1 MIKNY
6 NEFIKE
12 SNYDDLEFEE
22 IIVEIGSEEG
32 GSSYSDMCKTN
43 DDPDEDFNRFQ
54 KRLDELGWTIE
65 KIGKEF
71 SDNELN
77 RIYDFCDS
85 QNGLVDIY
93 FYKLFEKL
101 NKHELKEKVS
111 LGGHGWEDYHV
122 NEDEAFIRYSYGYH
136 NTKYG
141 KLAILNYGTMQEFI
155 DQALTYLQEYLY
167 NDLSSNI
174 VSLYDSHG
182 GFRRL
187 TGESNWDILN
197 IKEYSIA
204 EDDRFIIYTQ
214 EIADFLNQFPLKD
227 GKGVL
232 SDVHEVEAED
242 ISSKISKFLEAMNL
256 DMEFTGNELII
267 WGNSKKPKTISYLL
281 V

>member
-267 WGNSKKPKTISYLL
+267 WGKFEEA
-281 V
+281 

>member
-6 NEFIKE
+6 NKFIKE
-12 SNYDDLEFEE
+12 SKYDDFEFEE
-22 IIVEIGSEEG
+22 LIVEIGWEEG
-32 GSSYSDMCKTN
+32 GSSYSSMCKTN
-43 DDPDEDFNRFQ
+43 ADPDEDFNRFQ

-65 KIGKEF
+65 KIGQEF

-85 QNGLVDIY
+85 QNGLIDIY

-101 NKHELKEKVS
+101 NKPELKEKVS
-111 LGGHGWEDYHV
+111 LGGHGWGNYNV
-122 NEDEAFIRYSYGYH
+122 FEDEAFIRYSYGYH

-141 KLAILNYGTMQEFI
+141 KLAILNYGTMKEFI
-155 DQALTYLQEYLY
+155 EQALTHLQEYFY
-167 NDLSSNI
+167 NDLPPNI

-182 GFRRL
+182 GFRTL

-214 EIADFLNQFPLKD
+214 EIADFLNGFPLRD

-242 ISSKISKFLEAMNL
+242 ISSAISKFLETMDL
-256 DMEFTGNELII
+256 DMQSTKNELII
-267 WGNSKKPKTISYLL
+267 WGKFKED
-281 V
+281 